1 MRATAERRGLGRPA
15 AVTVA
20 GVLVVAVLILQL
32 AGALYMAWRA
42 SSDTRDASVDVA
54 GVVADAYAERAG
66 TLARPA
72 AQAAEDIASA
82 LAAGTL
88 SLDDPDALLAALHG
102 FVAAHPPFQTIATFT
117 PEREAFGILQTREGL
132 RVESLA
138 ADGTARAWRVD
149 DALEAVED
157 AEAPPIPE
165 GPPAW
170 LGVAR
175 DAVGEGPT
183 WHHVIREDGSS
194 QAVVSVAVAREGDG
208 EPMVAVVALDSAAL
222 NAQLDDGTGAA
233 AAAAFLLAPDG
244 AVVAGPTDADAFHEV
259 EMTAQADGSALGFAD
274 SEVIVERPLEAEG
287 GPDWLVHVQ
296 VSPAEIVPGI
306 AAMPRQMLIYTGVV
320 VLVAGAV
327 GLGLWVLRR
336 PLLQT
341 VVRAST
347 DQLTGLANRH
357 ELNRRGQTMLDAA
370 SKRPS
375 DIAVVAIDLDH
386 FKSVNDEM
394 GHDAGD
400 TVLRACGHALTLHS
414 GERDLVARLGGDEF
428 AVVRWLEVG
437 ADPDAIV
444 ESLRARVERD
454 IRVLVPDASRV
465 GVSAGFTTAALAGS
479 YRIGELLTAAD
490 EALMGGR
497 RDGKGT
503 TYSAPATN
511 PLLAPTHE
519 QFGSKVSL

>member
-1 MRATAERRGLGRPA
+1 MTIA
-15 AVTVA
+15 AVLIV
-20 GVLVVAVLILQL
+20 GVLVLQL

-42 SSDTRDASVDVA
+42 STDTRNASVDVA
-54 GVVADAYAERAG
+54 QVVADAYAQRAG

-72 AQAAEDIASA
+72 AQSATDIASSVA
-82 LAAGTL
+82 GGTL
-88 SLDDPDALLAALHG
+88 TLDDTDEVLAALHG
-102 FVAAHPPFQTIATFT
+102 YVAAHPPFQTIAVFT
-117 PEREAFGILQTREGL
+117 PDHEVLGILKTSDGL
-132 RVESLA
+132 RVEA
-138 ADGTARAWRVD
+138 IDADGTPSAWLVD
-149 DALEAVED
+149 DALERTGSVPAPERPAGPPVWLED
-157 AEAPPIPE
+157 ARA
-165 GPPAW
+165 
-170 LGVAR
+170 
-175 DAVGEGPT
+175 AVGEGPT
-183 WHHVIREDGSS
+183 WHHVVREDGSS
-194 QAVVSVAVAREGDG
+194 QAVVSVAVPREGDG
-208 EPMVAVVALDSAAL
+208 APVVAVVALDSAAL
-222 NAQLDDGTGAA
+222 NAQLDDGTDTAA
-233 AAAAFLLAPDG
+233 ASAFLLDPDR
-244 AVVAGPTDADAFHEV
+244 AIVAGPADPSMFHDPPLEAA
-259 EMTAQADGSALGFAD
+259 TDGSSVGFAD
-274 SEVIVERPLEAEG
+274 GEVVVERPLDIEG
-287 GPDWLVHVQ
+287 GPSWAVHVQ
-296 VSPAEIVPGI
+296 VSPAAIVPGI
-306 AAMPRQMLIYTGVV
+306 AALPRQMLMYTGIVV
-320 VLVAGAV
+320 VVAGSV
-327 GLGLWVLRR
+327 GLGLWLLRR

-375 DIAVVAIDLDH
+375 DIAVVTIDLDH

-428 AVVRWLEVG
+428 AVVRWLELG

-444 ESLRARVERD
+444 ETLRAQVERD
-454 IRVLVPDASRV
+454 IRALVPDASRV

-511 PLLAPTHE
+511 PLLAEGAT
-519 QFGSKVSL
+519 LDA